1 MKKIVILLSI
11 LVFLLSLTSCDTSLF
26 SHSGQ
31 KVTVMIVGLDYVVK
45 DTSKPLKWRGDGVQT
60 FTVGNLGGTINDS
73 KELIQFIESSPSMFH
88 SVKTIREMLEKE
100 GLGINLTISNSIAVE
115 LNTQL
120 GIDFPL

>member
-11 LVFLLSLTSCDTSLF
+11 LIFLLSLTSCDTSFF

-73 KELIQFIESSPSMFH
+73 KELGAALDSIYREKDVEREIIYMLSEGKNH
-88 SVKTIREMLEKE
+88 S
-100 GLGINLTISNSIAVE
+100 
-115 LNTQL
+115 
-120 GIDFPL
+120 